1 MTWMP
6 AFAGMTS
13 LGEHAISVIPAQAG
27 IQGQRQFQSLPGV
40 FEQLQ
45 IISFI
50 DDEIFQI
57 IPIELNHVGD
67 RQLTSH
73 LLKSLL

>member
-1 MTWMP
+1 MILVTSQKLVASMTWMP

-27 IQGQRQFQSLPGV
+27 IQGQRQFQSLPGL

-45 IISFI
+45 IDFDSDF
-50 DDEIFQI
+50 DDSW
-57 IPIELNHVGD
+57 P
-67 RQLTSH
+67 
-73 LLKSLL
+73 

>member
-6 AFAGMTS
+6 AFAGMTR

-27 IQGQRQFQSLPGV
+27 IQGQRQFQSLPGL

-45 IISFI
+45 IDF
-50 DDEIFQI
+50 
-57 IPIELNHVGD
+57 NHD
-67 RQLTSH
+67 FDHDFDHDSERPQ
-73 LLKSLL
+73 